1 MDESLNK
8 GLLSNPQV
16 KTTYRKR
23 TLIHLNFLVFIN
35 E

>member
-8 GLLSNPQV
+8 GLLGNPQV

-23 TLIHLNFLVFIN
+23 TLIHLSFLVFIN

>member
-8 GLLSNPQV
+8 RLLGNPQV